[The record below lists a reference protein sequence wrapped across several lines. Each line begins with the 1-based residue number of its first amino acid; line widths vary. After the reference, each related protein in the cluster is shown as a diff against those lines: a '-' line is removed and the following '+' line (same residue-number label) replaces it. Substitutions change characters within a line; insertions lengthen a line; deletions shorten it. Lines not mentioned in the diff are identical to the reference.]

1 MTAEMLC
8 AYYSKGCE
16 SKKLFQDLTISKDQ
30 SFHTHLNQYNVLFLN
45 MQRFLSREEDPN
57 IWIFLRQN
65 DGMMDISFAEFPIY
79 IIQNQ

>member
-1 MTAEMLC
+1 MEFLFK
-8 AYYSKGCE
+8 YYNNKNKI
-16 SKKLFQDLTISKDQ
+16 KKAISGSYNSKDQ